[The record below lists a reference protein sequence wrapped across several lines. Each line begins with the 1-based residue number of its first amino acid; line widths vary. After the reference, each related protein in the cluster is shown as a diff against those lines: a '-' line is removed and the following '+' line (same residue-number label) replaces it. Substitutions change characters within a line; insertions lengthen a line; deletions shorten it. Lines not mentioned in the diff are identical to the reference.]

1 MFELTKEEYDS
12 LRSQIVILKN
22 GTGSHSKYLPFAFTE
37 QGIAMLSSV
46 LKSKKALQVNILIMR
61 AFVMIRQYY
70 MDSKELK
77 QHIERLE
84 NEMNTK
90 FKDIHEAL
98 NFLLSPERPERKQIG
113 FKRTENNQRA
123 TLRKDLQEKRESG
136 IPHFSVIPAPAPTVF
151 F

>member
-1 MFELTKEEYDS
+1 
-12 LRSQIVILKN
+12 
-22 GTGSHSKYLPFAFTE
+22 
-37 QGIAMLSSV
+37 MLSSV